1 MSTGSVPFLIYDE
14 SQQKPA
20 VSAVPFKVFE
30 DQENCCPADVVKPPK
45 RRSLSGIL
53 QPSLEVQSDP
63 TEEKDCIVMEEP
75 IANVEPVTNVS
86 SLGQSKKEGKGHELI
101 QSSTTPDP
109 GYRWE
114 SDNFII
120 RQHKRE
126 PRGQI
131 RVCYEKLFFLFLN
144 QNICCGYSKEPSQ
157 TESSFEQPKH
167 TFKLIDKEIVIILRS
182 QNFAYLDLCLVL

>member
-1 MSTGSVPFLIYDE
+1 MLNPGSAGKIISSRFWILKKNNTHVIVSTVSTGSVPFLIYDE

-30 DQENCCPADVVKPPK
+30 DQENCCPADVIKPPK

-86 SLGQSKKEGKGHELI
+86 SLGQTS
-101 QSSTTPDP
+101 
-109 GYRWE
+109 R
-114 SDNFII
+114 
-120 RQHKRE
+120 
-126 PRGQI
+126 
-131 RVCYEKLFFLFLN
+131 
-144 QNICCGYSKEPSQ
+144 
-157 TESSFEQPKH
+157 
-167 TFKLIDKEIVIILRS
+167 
-182 QNFAYLDLCLVL
+182 